1 MSTPAFV
8 SCAVA
13 PTSSHDSSFLG
24 VAPTT
29 TVQPS
34 RHRRRLRSRTH
45 PHPFCS
51 PTPAPSRRPRASASV
66 PADSTGSANSASS
79 NSNSNSNSNS
89 KNSNNNNEELSS
101 SPTSTAFTATPAAST
116 TTTELPKDSE
126 VTQSQPL
133 EALQRLPLK
142 RVVSWL
148 CLILALSTLRSFF
161 PVIVGTF
168 ILSYVTNSVVQAVS
182 GRSRNRMPRRAVV
195 GIFYAIIV
203 TAISG
208 FSLMT
213 IPTVVRESNYFIS
226 TLQSENPYVYVA
238 NSLRKTLGDELTTKV
253 EAYVMY
259 STSNT
264 DAPDATAAAAI
275 SNNNNRL
282 RLQME
287 ENTII
292 INSDN
297 NNNNNPSI
305 NNNLKTNNN
314 KNKASSPASAS
325 AMDSS
330 APTTLLELN
339 KGQKDASPSAAAS
352 DDAEWTQARSRRL
365 GMLLQKSLRTYI
377 AGTASLITKLIR
389 VSTKVVF
396 KAILSL
402 IFSFMIMWDL
412 PVVTRGIQR
421 LRRSRLSFM
430 YDELAPVVVKFGS
443 VLGKSFEAQGL
454 IALVNTTLT
463 TAGLLVLSI
472 PGVGFLS
479 LVTLIC
485 SFIPVAGVFI
495 STFPM
500 CVIALSE
507 FGVAKALAVIVMVI
521 LVHIVEA
528 YVLNPQIYSAHLHL
542 HPLVVLSVLY
552 IAEHSYGIPGLLLA
566 VPVAVY
572 FIRTIMLDEP
582 QNNNAKT
589 PVIVAAAGAV
599 PAAKTVGAGAGVA
612 ENGV

>member
-1 MSTPAFV
+1 M
-8 SCAVA
+8 
-13 PTSSHDSSFLG
+13 
-24 VAPTT
+24 
-29 TVQPS
+29 
-34 RHRRRLRSRTH
+34 
-45 PHPFCS
+45 
-51 PTPAPSRRPRASASV
+51 
-66 PADSTGSANSASS
+66 
-79 NSNSNSNSNS
+79 
-89 KNSNNNNEELSS
+89 
-101 SPTSTAFTATPAAST
+101 
-116 TTTELPKDSE
+116 TTELSDDSE
-126 VTQSQPL
+126 ATQSQQPL

-142 RVVSWL
+142 RVFSWL

-182 GRSRNRMPRRAVV
+182 GTTRNRIPRRAVV

-264 DAPDATAAAAI
+264 DAPDATAATTS

-282 RLQME
+282 RLQMD

-292 INSDN
+292 INRDN

-305 NNNLKTNNN
+305 KNNQKTNSNN
-314 KNKASSPASAS
+314 NKASSPASASAS

-330 APTTLLELN
+330 APTSLRELN

-412 PVVTRGIQR
+412 PVVTRGVQR

-507 FGVAKALAVIVMVI
+507 FGVAKALAVIAMVI

-542 HPLVVLSVLY
+542 HPLVVLAVLY

-572 FIRTIMLDEP
+572 FIRTIMLDDP
-582 QNNNAKT
+582 QNKHAKT
-589 PVIVAAAGAV
+589 PAIAAGAGAA
-599 PAAKTVGAGAGVA
+599 PAAKTVGASAGVA